1 MFVTIQVFSKS
12 SFSLSSIGQDSK
24 QIFLSFSLKFLQG
37 FLTSKAN
44 KTFLPFL
51 FHLFSCLMYFFS
63 TFWEN
68 FEPKQNWGFCWFQSF
83 LSKLIIGFLLWDV
96 IKLFLGVYFDQF
108 VELGKTEFSRAWN
121 YPNWGFYSI
130 EHNLMKLALIWSL

>member
-37 FLTSKAN
+37 FLTSKAS

-83 LSKLIIGFLLWDV
+83 LSKWSLGFCYGMLLNCSLVFNLINLLNWE
-96 IKLFLGVYFDQF
+96 KLNFLGLETTRIGDFIQ
-108 VELGKTEFSRAWN
+108 LSIIWWN
-121 YPNWGFYSI
+121 W
-130 EHNLMKLALIWSL
+130 L